1 MIVYYLSVVSMMSI
15 FTFILYGVDKNRAI
29 RGKYRIKEGN
39 LLFITLFFGALGG
52 LLSMYLFR
60 HKTQKWYFV
69 FINWVSLIIHISIAV
84 LIWRFI

>member
-15 FTFILYGVDKNRAI
+15 FSFILYGVDKNRAI

-39 LLFITLFFGALGG
+39 LLFISIFFGALGG
-52 LLSMYLFR
+52 IISMYLFR

-69 FINWVSLIIHISIAV
+69 FINWLSLIIQIGIV
-84 LIWRFI
+84 LLIWRFI